1 MFKQK
6 RRLLTFISVL
16 LITGFLLTSF
26 FSYFVSVT
34 SLKHHVTSA
43 DLPLTSDNVFSE
55 IQRDLLRP
63 IFISSLMASDTFLR
77 DWIISGENSKE
88 AIIRY
93 LQEIKSQYGAFTAF
107 FVSEETRNYY
117 HPDGVVKQVTPKNQ
131 RDLWYFRVRELTTD
145 YEINVDIDEA
155 NSDMLTVFINYR
167 VYDYEKQFIGVT
179 GVGLTVN
186 AVQQLIS
193 RYQQIYDRDI
203 IFIDRQGQIKLS
215 NNLLTGDKQ
224 DSQLLDLIQS
234 ERFIEK
240 IASSDYAS
248 FEYDLGGHSVSI
260 NSRFIEEFGWYLVVL
275 QRELKEKRKLLKT
288 LFLNLA
294 FCVFITCV
302 VLIITNR
309 TISSYQDDI
318 ELMATTD
325 KLTGLYN
332 RQALDLLFD
341 QLIFD
346 QSRSPAELALFI
358 LDIDHFKHVNDSFGH
373 LAGDAVLEHFASL
386 TVSRL
391 RQMDIVCRW
400 GGEEFLVLLK
410 GCDLETAWNMAEE
423 LRLGILNNPLTFQK
437 QSIAIT
443 VSVGVTTYQPE
454 DTRDKMISRADKALY
469 KAKQQGRNQVVS
481 A

>member
-6 RRLLTFISVL
+6 RRLLTFISIL
-16 LITGFLLTSF
+16 LVTGFLLTSF
-26 FSYFVSVT
+26 FSYFISIT
-34 SLKHHVTSA
+34 SLEHHVRSTE
-43 DLPLTSDNVFSE
+43 LPLTSDNIYSE

-88 AIIRY
+88 AITRY
-93 LQEIKSQYGAFTAF
+93 LQEIKTQYGAFTTF

-117 HPDGVVKQVTPKNQ
+117 HPDGVIKQINPNDQ

-167 VYDYEKQFIGVT
+167 VHDYDKKFIGVT
-179 GVGLTVN
+179 GVGL
-186 AVQQLIS
+186 AVDAVHQLIN

-203 IFIDRQGQIKLS
+203 MFIDRQGQIKLS
-215 NNLLTGDKQ
+215 NNSLEEDTQ
-224 DSQLLDLIQS
+224 ATQLLDLIHS
-234 ERFIEK
+234 KRFMEEISSLGS
-240 IASSDYAS
+240 ASL
-248 FEYDLGGHSVSI
+248 EYDLGGQSVSI

-275 QRELKEKRKLLKT
+275 QRELKGKSKLLKT

-294 FCVFITCV
+294 FCVLITCV

-346 QSRSPAELALFI
+346 QSRAPAELALFI

-373 LAGDAVLEHFASL
+373 LAGDAVLEHFSSL

-423 LRLGILNNPLTFQK
+423 LRLGILNNPLTFQG

-469 KAKQQGRNQVVS
+469 KAKRQGRNQVVS